1 MKAEIIAIGSE
12 LLTPQRVDTN
22 SLFITERLNELG
34 IEVLLK
40 TIVGDDRGALSA
52 LTTQALTRSDLIVMT
67 GGLGPTDDDVTRD
80 AVADALHISMVLDEQ
95 IVERIRARFAGRG
108 LRMPEINTRQAL

>member
-52 LTTQALTRSDLIVMT
+52 LTSKSPTLWDLIVMT
-67 GGLGPTDDDVTRD
+67 GSLGTTDDDVTSG
-80 AVADALHISMVLDEQ
+80 AVAAALAISLLLEDNIGQ
-95 IVERIRARFAGRG
+95 SILPRISAGC
-108 LRMPEINTRQAL
+108 LAMT